1 MPRLFTGK
9 MDGLN
14 YFENDVKTHRAVYTV
29 NIMSGLELPG
39 GTPEIK
45 IVRSFKWSGTDWRPA
60 VMLDSCLSRWCNEI
74 TKLIGAES

>member
-60 VMLDSCLSRWCNEI
+60 QIDSVWYGRWCNEI